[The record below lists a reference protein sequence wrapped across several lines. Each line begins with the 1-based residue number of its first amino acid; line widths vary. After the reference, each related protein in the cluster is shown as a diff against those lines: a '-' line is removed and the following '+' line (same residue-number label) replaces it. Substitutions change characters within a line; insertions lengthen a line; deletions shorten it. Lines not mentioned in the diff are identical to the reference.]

1 MAEHGRECLT
11 RQRHW
16 FNPSVAH
23 RMTVEVGSS
32 RTPGVKDS
40 SPSNLFG
47 VCDEAKH
54 DVDFADSAHLFGM
67 LNLSAAAYR
76 GSGSVERL
84 EVVLRL
90 FCSRD
95 RRRGRSGPAA
105 GLSLGAHTGA
115 VHLRAARLA
124 AASLPLPPRMQ
135 TSCSPLLSVP
145 VRSDHSSCLHP
156 HGIRRHGNHPSWAIA
171 DAYGR
176 RAARVDSEDAGATA
190 SQEPIPWS
198 PPAGPR
204 PTQVGISSSGGD
216 ACSMFPVEGGQ
227 RESVHPGE

>member
-54 DVDFADSAHLFGM
+54 DVDLADSAHLFGM

-84 EVVLRL
+84 DVVLRL

-145 VRSDHSSCLHP
+145 VRSDQLVMSS
-156 HGIRRHGNHPSWAIA
+156 PSR
-171 DAYGR
+171 DT
-176 RAARVDSEDAGATA
+176 AARESPVVGHCRRLRPA
-190 SQEPIPWS
+190 SRQ
-198 PPAGPR
+198 
-204 PTQVGISSSGGD
+204 GGL
-216 ACSMFPVEGGQ
+216 
-227 RESVHPGE
+227 